1 MAPPK
6 SQATVFA
13 QSRPGHHISLTI
25 FVSFILSDD
34 AHVPHTAASTGSQH
48 GACAPSCEQSQLSA
62 PRVCSLDAS
71 RAGRQNLRAGA
82 VGKAE
87 DSALK
92 ASKPATTSTM
102 RRLNARVAIGIGIA
116 IGMGARDCVTE

>member
-1 MAPPK
+1 M
-6 SQATVFA
+6 VFA

-92 ASKPATTSTM
+92 ASKPRDATTSKR
-102 RRLNARVAIGIGIA
+102 RRLNALVAVAIGIIGAVSLIIVRGI
-116 IGMGARDCVTE
+116 V

>member
-1 MAPPK
+1 M
-6 SQATVFA
+6 
-13 QSRPGHHISLTI
+13 TI